1 MRVSDAARRPGH
13 WRERRV
19 EGACQEVEHGLA
31 HKLPDKDPVEVFTI
45 NGKMVL
51 VVPIQEHLP
60 TCPDKKN
67 AGPSFRHTSRQR
79 ASRRI
84 LSASSWLTSR
94 PASNCRLMIVDN
106 VVPVVLKKT
115 HFGQHV
121 GVAGRRLEEEV
132 GEDDGAPPPG
142 SCLVPPAYVVRAVR
156 L

>member
-60 TCPDKKN
+60 TCPDKKKN

-106 VVPVVLKKT
+106 VVPVLVLKKT
-115 HFGQHV
+115 HLHV
-121 GVAGRRLEEEV
+121 GVAGRRREAGV
-132 GEDDGAPPPG
+132 GEAHGAPPPG
-142 SCLVPPAYVVRAVR
+142 SCLIPPAYIARAVW